1 MTGHD
6 AWSAETPLL
15 NLVKLAVG
23 IESPEHLARVQK
35 RRLDE
40 AREAGRTAGLYH
52 VTRNTPRRSADL
64 LAGGSIYWVIKGRL
78 RVRQRLLDIV
88 TDADPEGRRI
98 CRLVLAPRL
107 VAVEPRRQRAFQGW
121 RYLAHGDAPPDLAA
135 DAAGSALPGEL
146 ATELRELGL
155 L

>member
-1 MTGHD
+1 MTGHNASLAD
-6 AWSAETPLL
+6 APPL

-35 RRLDE
+35 RRLDD
-40 AREAGRTAGLYH
+40 ARKAGRAAVLCH
-52 VTRNTPRRSADL
+52 VTRNRPRRSADL

-88 TDADPEGRRI
+88 TDTDPEGRRI

-121 RYLAHGDAPPDLAA
+121 RYLAHNDAPPDLAA